1 MLTIVLG
8 SILFVAGLL
17 YLFRGA
23 LDRRRLSEPHRS
35 GGADAKPTLEPR
47 RQGIGFLSLTRNWPG
62 VAMMAVGAILLISGA
77 YA

>member
-1 MLTIVLG
+1 MSTIVFG

-17 YLFRGA
+17 YLFGGA
-23 LDRRRLSEPHRS
+23 LARRRLSEPHRS
-35 GGADAKPTLEPR
+35 GQGDTKPTLEPR
-47 RQGIGFLSLTRNWPG
+47 RQGVGFLSLSRNWPG

>member
-1 MLTIVLG
+1 VLTIALG

-23 LDRRRLSEPHRS
+23 LTRRRLSEPHRS
-35 GGADAKPTLEPR
+35 GQTDAKPTLEPP
-47 RQGIGFLSLTRNWPG
+47 RQGVAFLSLSRNWPG
-62 VAMMAVGAILLISGA
+62 MAMMAVGAILLISGA